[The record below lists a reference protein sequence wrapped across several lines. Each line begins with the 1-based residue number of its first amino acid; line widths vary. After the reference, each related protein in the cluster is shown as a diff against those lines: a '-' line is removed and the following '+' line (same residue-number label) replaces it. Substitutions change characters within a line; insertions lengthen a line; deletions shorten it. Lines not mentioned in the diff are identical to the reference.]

1 MGLADAETLT
11 LPARPRESR
20 RVSSFATTPC
30 PNNPRL
36 IPAPL
41 SMSPHNTHY
50 GQEGRVRVE
59 WGGVPDGPSTRRKG
73 RCRILLPA
81 AKTGAGLVCWDR
93 GQARDRRSTALEP
106 PPAAALGR
114 RCSQA
119 LDDAMQPVALGFGRG
134 QLAAQFRRL
143 DLG

>member
-73 RCRILLPA
+73 RCRILLSFPRCRLLLPA
-81 AKTGAGLVCWDR
+81 APVTHQPPVLPRASSLRPGPGAFACGREVRLGPVAHGLLLRV
-93 GQARDRRSTALEP
+93 
-106 PPAAALGR
+106 LGR
-114 RCSQA
+114 LS
-119 LDDAMQPVALGFGRG
+119 RG
-134 QLAAQFRRL
+134 VE
-143 DLG
+143 